1 MNREHELTRLAQ
13 QWEELTIANDRMFSM
28 VMENNAICRELLRR
42 IFPELAIDRVQRVAV
57 QKQVNAPLDA
67 RAVRFDVYIRDDQQR
82 TYIVEMQ
89 VANRQNLQYRLR
101 YYLEQVDHSIL
112 GPGDNYEKLAGYP
125 TYVIFFCD
133 FDYYGQDRPEY
144 RFEWRCVDQ
153 PNLTAGTGQQLV
165 VFNARASA
173 FHDKIGIEGFLKL
186 MHNQIAAGD
195 PLVKQITGEMK
206 RIKEDPERRRNYMKY
221 ELDLMD
227 ARSDGMAIGLAEG
240 KKQGIQ
246 QGLEQGK
253 QQSIIAAAKMLLD
266 LKLSHTVIVKQL
278 MSAYDLSSD
287 EAERYLAQARG

>member
-1 MNREHELTRLAQ
+1 MNREHELTRLAH

-42 IFPELAIDRVQRVAV
+42 IFPELAIDRVQRVTV
-57 QKQVNAPLDA
+57 QKQVNTPLDA
-67 RAVRFDVYIRDDQQR
+67 RTVRFDVYIRDDQQR

-89 VANRQNLQYRLR
+89 VANRQNLPYRLR

-144 RFEWRCVDQ
+144 RFEWRNIDQ
-153 PNLTAGTGQQLV
+153 PDLAARTGQQLV
-165 VFNARASA
+165 VFNAQAST
-173 FHDKIGIEGFLKL
+173 FHDNIGVAGFLKL
-186 MHNQIAAGD
+186 MHNQVAAGD
-195 PLVKQITGEMK
+195 PLVEQVTQEMK
-206 RIKEDPERRRNYMKY
+206 RIKQDPERRRDYMKY

-240 KKQGIQ
+240 KKQG
-246 QGLEQGK
+246 LEQGK
-253 QQSIIAAAKMLLD
+253 QESIVAAAKMLFG
-266 LKLSHTVIVKQL
+266 LKLSRTVIVKQL
-278 MSAYDLSSD
+278 MSAYDLSSA
-287 EAERYLAQARG
+287 EAERYLKRAQE

>member
-28 VMENNAICRELLRR
+28 AMENNAICRELLRR
-42 IFPELAIDRVQRVAV
+42 IFPELAIDRVQRVMV
-57 QKQVNAPLDA
+57 QKQVNTPLDA
-67 RAVRFDVYIRDDQQR
+67 RTVRFDVYIRDDQQR

-89 VANRQNLQYRLR
+89 VANRQNLPYRLR
-101 YYLEQVDHSIL
+101 YYLEQVDYSIL

-144 RFEWRCVDQ
+144 RFEWRNIDQ
-153 PNLTAGTGQQLV
+153 PDLAAGTGQQLV
-165 VFNARASA
+165 VFNAQAST
-173 FHDKIGIEGFLKL
+173 FHDNIGVAGFLKL

-195 PLVKQITGEMK
+195 PLVEQVTQEMK
-206 RIKEDPERRRNYMKY
+206 RIKQDPERRRDYMKY

-240 KKQGIQ
+240 KKQG
-246 QGLEQGK
+246 K
-253 QQSIIAAAKMLLD
+253 QESIVAAAKILLG
-266 LKLSHTVIVKQL
+266 LELSRTVIVKQL
-278 MSAYDLSSD
+278 MSAYDLSSA
-287 EAERYLAQARG
+287 EAERYLKRAQE

>member
-28 VMENNAICRELLRR
+28 AMENNAICRELLRR
-42 IFPELAIDRVQRVAV
+42 IFPELAIDRVQRVTV
-57 QKQVNAPLDA
+57 QKQVNTPLDA
-67 RAVRFDVYIRDDQQR
+67 RTVRFDVYIRDDQQR

-89 VANRQNLQYRLR
+89 VANRQNLPYRLR
-101 YYLEQVDHSIL
+101 YYLEQVDYSIL

-144 RFEWRCVDQ
+144 RFEWRNIDQ
-153 PNLTAGTGQQLV
+153 PDLAAGTGQQLV
-165 VFNARASA
+165 VFNAQAST
-173 FHDKIGIEGFLKL
+173 FHDNIGVAGFLKL

-195 PLVKQITGEMK
+195 PLVEQVAQEMK
-206 RIKEDPERRRNYMKY
+206 RIKQDPERRRDYMKY

-240 KKQGIQ
+240 KKQG
-246 QGLEQGK
+246 K
-253 QQSIIAAAKMLLD
+253 QESIVAAAKILLG
-266 LKLSHTVIVKQL
+266 LELSRTVIVKQL
-278 MSAYDLSSD
+278 MSAYDLSSA
-287 EAERYLAQARG
+287 EAERYLKRAQE

>member
-42 IFPELAIDRVQRVAV
+42 IFPELAIDRVQRVTV
-57 QKQVNAPLDA
+57 QKQVNTPLDA
-67 RAVRFDVYIRDDQQR
+67 RTVRFDVYIRDDQQK

-89 VANRQNLQYRLR
+89 VANRQNLPYRLR

-112 GPGDNYEKLAGYP
+112 GSGDNYEKLAGYP

-144 RFEWRCVDQ
+144 RFEWRSIDQ
-153 PNLTAGTGQQLV
+153 PDLAAGTGQQLV
-165 VFNARASA
+165 VFNAQAST
-173 FHDKIGIEGFLKL
+173 FHDSIGVAGFLKL
-186 MHNQIAAGD
+186 MHNQIAVGD
-195 PLVKQITGEMK
+195 PLVEQVTQEME
-206 RIKEDPERRRNYMKY
+206 RIKQDPERRRDYMKY

-240 KKQGIQ
+240 KKQG
-246 QGLEQGK
+246 K
-253 QQSIIAAAKMLLD
+253 QESIVAAAKMLLG
-266 LKLSHTVIVKQL
+266 LELSRTVIVKQL
-278 MSAYDLSSD
+278 MSAYDLSSA
-287 EAERYLAQARG
+287 EAERYLKRAQE